1 MRWIIGLLVL
11 LLLALQLRL
20 WRGDGSIREVLRLN
34 QAVAEQRQ
42 ENAEL
47 QRRNQA
53 LAADVQDLKQGLQG
67 LEERARRELGMIG
80 RDETF
85 YQIVS
90 HDDH

>member
-1 MRWIIGLLVL
+1 MRWVIGLLGL

-20 WRGDGSIREVLRLN
+20 WRGDGNIAEVLQLR

-42 ENAEL
+42 ENTEL
-47 QRRNQA
+47 RRRNQA
-53 LAADVQDLKQGLQG
+53 LAADVRDLKQGLQG

-85 YQIVS
+85 YQVVS
-90 HDDH
+90 HDDD

>member
-1 MRWIIGLLVL
+1 MRWVIGLLVL

-20 WRGDGSIREVLRLN
+20 WRGDGSIQEALRLR
-34 QAVAEQRQ
+34 QAVAEQQQ
-42 ENAEL
+42 ENAGL
-47 QRRNQA
+47 QRRNLA

-67 LEERARRELGMIG
+67 LEERARRELGMIR

>member
-1 MRWIIGLLVL
+1 MRWVIGLLAL

-20 WRGDGSIREVLRLN
+20 WRGDGSIQEVLQLR

-42 ENAEL
+42 ENTGL
-47 QRRNQA
+47 QHRNEA
-53 LAADVQDLKQGLQG
+53 LAADVRDLKQGMQAV
-67 LEERARRELGMIG
+67 EDRARRELGMIR

-90 HDDH
+90 HDGR